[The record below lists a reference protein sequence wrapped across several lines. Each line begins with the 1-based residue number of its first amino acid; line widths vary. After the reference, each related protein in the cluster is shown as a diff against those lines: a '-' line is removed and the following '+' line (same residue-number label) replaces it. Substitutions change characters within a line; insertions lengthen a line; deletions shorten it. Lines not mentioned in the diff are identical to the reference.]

1 MSAHIL
7 VAEDDEKQAELL
19 RLYLEH
25 EGHSVT
31 VVHDGRAALE
41 ELRRNPP
48 QLLVLDVM
56 MPRVDGLDV
65 CRILRRE
72 SDLPVLMVTARCTED
87 DLLLGLDL
95 GADDYMA
102 KPYSP
107 RELTARVRTL
117 LRRAR
122 PAAPRVP
129 GPEPEPERDPVLT
142 VAGLSIDPSRHQVT
156 CDGAPVDCTPGEF
169 RLLETLAAQPGRV
182 FTREQIL
189 GHLHGTGRYFTVRT
203 VDTHVMNLRRKIESD
218 PARPVRLLTVYGVGY
233 VLSDSA

>member
-7 VAEDDEKQAELL
+7 VAEDDEKQAQLV
-19 RLYLEH
+19 RVYLEH

-41 ELRRNPP
+41 ELRRDPP

-56 MPRVDGLDV
+56 MPKVDGLDV

-72 SDLPVLMVTARCTED
+72 SDLPVLMLTARCTED

-95 GADDYMA
+95 GADDYMS

-122 PAAPRVP
+122 PSGLPA
-129 GPEPEPERDPVLT
+129 PEPDPTLT
-142 VAGLSIDPSRHQVT
+142 VGGLRIDPSRHEVV
-156 CDGAPVDCTPGEF
+156 CDGVSVDCTPGEF

-189 GHLHGTGRYFTVRT
+189 GQLHGTGRYFTVRT
-203 VDTHVMNLRRKIESD
+203 VDTHVMNLRRKIEAD

-233 VLSDSA
+233 VLSDAA

>member
-1 MSAHIL
+1 MSARIL
-7 VAEDDEKQAELL
+7 VAEDDTKQAQLV

-25 EGHSVT
+25 EGHTVT

-41 ELRRNPP
+41 ELRRDPP
-48 QLLVLDVM
+48 DLLVLDVM
-56 MPRVDGLDV
+56 MPKVDGLDV

-72 SDLPVLMVTARCTED
+72 SDLPVLMLTARCTED

-107 RELTARVRTL
+107 RELVARVRTL

-122 PAAPRVP
+122 PAPAAAPRP
-129 GPEPEPERDPVLT
+129 DPVLT
-142 VAGLSIDPSRHQVT
+142 VGGLAVDPVRHEVS
-156 CDGAPVDCTPGEF
+156 CEGEPVDCTPGEF
-169 RLLETLAAQPGRV
+169 RLLETLAEQPGRV

-189 GHLHGTGRYFTVRT
+189 AQLHGTGRYFTVRT
-203 VDTHVMNLRRKIESD
+203 VDTHVMNLRRKIEPD
-218 PARPVRLLTVYGVGY
+218 PARPIRLLTVYGVGY
-233 VLSDSA
+233 KLAGDV

>member
-7 VAEDDEKQAELL
+7 VAEDDEKQAQLL
-19 RLYLEH
+19 RVYLEH

-41 ELRRNPP
+41 ELRRDPP
-48 QLLVLDVM
+48 HLLVLDLM
-56 MPRVDGLDV
+56 MPKVDGLDV

-95 GADDYMA
+95 GADDYMS

-122 PAAPRVP
+122 PAAPP
-129 GPEPEPERDPVLT
+129 AAEADPTLT
-142 VAGLSIDPSRHQVT
+142 VGGLSVDPSRHEVI
-156 CDGAPVDCTPGEF
+156 CDGAGVDCTPGEF

-203 VDTHVMNLRRKIESD
+203 VDTHVMNLRRKIEPD

-233 VLSDSA
+233 VLSDTA

>member
-7 VAEDDEKQAELL
+7 VAEDDEKQAQLL
-19 RLYLEH
+19 RVYLEH

-41 ELRRNPP
+41 ELRRDPP
-48 QLLVLDVM
+48 HLLVLDVM
-56 MPRVDGLDV
+56 MPKVDGLDV

-72 SDLPVLMVTARCTED
+72 SDLPVLMLTARCTED

-95 GADDYMA
+95 GADDYMS

-122 PAAPRVP
+122 PSLPPAP
-129 GPEPEPERDPVLT
+129 ETDPTLT
-142 VAGLSIDPSRHQVT
+142 VGGLSVDPSRHEVI
-156 CDGAPVDCTPGEF
+156 CDGTSVECTPGEF

-189 GHLHGTGRYFTVRT
+189 GQLHGTGRYFTVRT
-203 VDTHVMNLRRKIESD
+203 VDTHVMNLRRKIEPD

-233 VLSDSA
+233 VLSDTA

>member
-1 MSAHIL
+1 MSARIL
-7 VAEDDEKQAELL
+7 VAEDDIKQAQLV

-25 EGHSVT
+25 EGHTVT

-41 ELRRNPP
+41 ELRRDPP
-48 QLLVLDVM
+48 HLLVLDVM
-56 MPRVDGLDV
+56 MPKVDGLDV

-72 SDLPVLMVTARCTED
+72 SDLPVLMLTARCTED

-107 RELTARVRTL
+107 RELVARVRTL
-117 LRRAR
+117 LRRTR
-122 PAAPRVP
+122 PAPAAAPRP
-129 GPEPEPERDPVLT
+129 DPVLT
-142 VAGLSIDPSRHQVT
+142 AAGLAVDPVRHEVS

-169 RLLETLAAQPGRV
+169 RLLETLAEQPGRV

-189 GHLHGTGRYFTVRT
+189 AQLHGTGRYFTVRT
-203 VDTHVMNLRRKIESD
+203 VDTHVMNLRRKIEPD

-233 VLSDSA
+233 KLAGDV

>member
-7 VAEDDEKQAELL
+7 VAEDDEKQAQLL
-19 RLYLEH
+19 RVYLEH

-41 ELRRNPP
+41 ELRRDPP
-48 QLLVLDVM
+48 HLLVLDLM
-56 MPRVDGLDV
+56 MPKVDGLDV

-95 GADDYMA
+95 GADDYMS

-122 PAAPRVP
+122 PAAPP
-129 GPEPEPERDPVLT
+129 AAEADPTLT
-142 VAGLSIDPSRHQVT
+142 VGGLSVDPSRHEVI
-156 CDGAPVDCTPGEF
+156 CDGTSVDCTPGSSGCW
-169 RLLETLAAQPGRV
+169 RRSPPSRAGSSPASRSSGSSTARAATSPCGRW
-182 FTREQIL
+182 TP
-189 GHLHGTGRYFTVRT
+189 T
-203 VDTHVMNLRRKIESD
+203 
-218 PARPVRLLTVYGVGY
+218 
-233 VLSDSA
+233 

>member
-7 VAEDDEKQAELL
+7 VAEDDEKQAQLL
-19 RLYLEH
+19 RVYLEH

-41 ELRRNPP
+41 ELRRDPP
-48 QLLVLDVM
+48 HLLVLDVM
-56 MPRVDGLDV
+56 MPKVDGLDV

-72 SDLPVLMVTARCTED
+72 SDLPVLMLTARCTED

-95 GADDYMA
+95 GADDYMS

-122 PAAPRVP
+122 PSAPP
-129 GPEPEPERDPVLT
+129 APEADPTLT
-142 VAGLSIDPSRHQVT
+142 VGGLSVDPSRHEVI
-156 CDGAPVDCTPGEF
+156 CDGTSVECTPGEF

-189 GHLHGTGRYFTVRT
+189 GQLHGTGRYFTVRT
-203 VDTHVMNLRRKIESD
+203 VDTHVMNLRRKIEPD

-233 VLSDSA
+233 VLSDTA

>member
-7 VAEDDEKQAELL
+7 VAEDDEKQAQLL
-19 RLYLEH
+19 RVYLEH

-41 ELRRNPP
+41 ELRRDPP
-48 QLLVLDVM
+48 HLLVLDVM
-56 MPRVDGLDV
+56 MPKVDGLDV

-72 SDLPVLMVTARCTED
+72 SDLPVLMLTARCTED

-95 GADDYMA
+95 GADDYMS

-122 PAAPRVP
+122 PAAPP
-129 GPEPEPERDPVLT
+129 APEADPTLT
-142 VAGLSIDPSRHQVT
+142 VGGLSVDPSRHEVI
-156 CDGAPVDCTPGEF
+156 CDGTSVDCTPGEF

-189 GHLHGTGRYFTVRT
+189 GQLHGTGRYFTVRT
-203 VDTHVMNLRRKIESD
+203 VDTHVMNLRRKIEPD

-233 VLSDSA
+233 VLSDTA